1 MLIERKEKETDFQST
16 DVKDCDCDRSK
27 VEDRSAKHRA
37 LQHQAHAL
45 LRAFFPLKFFVDRSV
60 YLPRRPA
67 VSLGLE
73 TG

>member
-1 MLIERKEKETDFQST
+1 MLIERKEKEADFQST
-16 DVKDCDCDRSK
+16 DVKDCDRSK

-60 YLPRRPA
+60 YLPCRPA

>member
-1 MLIERKEKETDFQST
+1 MLIERQKKETDYHST
-16 DVKDCDCDRSK
+16 DKKDCDRPKIADRP
-27 VEDRSAKHRA
+27 AKHRA

-60 YLPRRPA
+60 YLPRSPA